1 MAGTKRLI
9 CATEALLDGG
19 AGVRFTVQRHGRE
32 EPAFAIRFRGVA
44 YAYLNR
50 CGHTPIEL
58 DWQAGEFFD
67 LEKRWIICATHGAI
81 YHPATG
87 ECVGG
92 RCAGRG
98 LVALVLTEE
107 EGNVYLVEQGEQ
119 H

>member
-1 MAGTKRLI
+1 MAGGKRLI
-9 CATEALLDGG
+9 CAAAQLGDGG
-19 AGVRFTVQRHGRE
+19 TGVRFSVRRHGRE

-44 YAYLNR
+44 HAYLNR

-58 DWQAGEFFD
+58 DWQEGEFFD

-92 RCAGRG
+92 RCNGRG
-98 LVALVLTEE
+98 LVRLSIIEE
-107 EGNVYLVEQGEQ
+107 EGNVYLVEQD
-119 H
+119 